1 MTLLELRNRVR
12 LRLNNLRSIERIL
25 SCVET
30 EIVTKDVV
38 DAVDKFDSRGL
49 KRAIKSHETPLHERS
64 YRNLRE
70 IAKGLGFLGW
80 SRLSREELILQITKE
95 FE

>member
-38 DAVDKFDSRGL
+38 DAVDKFDSRGTE
-49 KRAIKSHETPLHERS
+49 AS
-64 YRNLRE
+64 N
-70 IAKGLGFLGW
+70 
-80 SRLSREELILQITKE
+80 
-95 FE
+95 